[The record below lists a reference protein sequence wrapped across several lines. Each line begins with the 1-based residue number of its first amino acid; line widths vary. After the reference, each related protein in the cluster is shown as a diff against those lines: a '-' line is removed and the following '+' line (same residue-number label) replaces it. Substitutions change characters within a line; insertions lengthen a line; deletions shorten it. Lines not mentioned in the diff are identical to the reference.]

1 LYGPLPESPPGSQSM
16 PLRDDLLEPI
26 EGENPSGPNLQ
37 YDKIFDQIK
46 EARQEDDESIPSG
59 TWERAVKKADRP
71 LVIKVAGDALAK
83 RTKDLR
89 LAGWYIESL
98 VRKEG
103 FSVLVPSIE
112 LVLKLEEGFWD
123 TIHPE
128 PDEDDKSLDLR
139 VGSVE
144 AFATLLAQSL
154 KMTALT
160 RDKIDWFGY
169 QDARAIGFEADAKS
183 DAKKAARSDAVDRGK
198 MTGEDLQKSID
209 GTPKAFYAE
218 TEALLVRSLELAD
231 DLDRFHEEKYGDD
244 YPSLNK
250 LKSVLEELK
259 IIVSTIL
266 NEKRKTDPDP
276 VEVVEEEVVEGAE
289 DGETVEGE
297 DGAPAKVAKARRT
310 APSGAPADKED
321 AYLQVAACAELVWEE
336 DATSAV
342 PYLLCT
348 ALRFGE
354 TRCANLDN
362 LSFAVAPSPETRKA
376 LRKLAGDSNWKELTR
391 LCIRTLPEPCGRV
404 WLDLHRYMWQAAQ
417 GGGNQAL
424 ATTVVS
430 TVRSLLT
437 DFPNLRG
444 MTLDDDTSVANSETQ
459 LWIDT
464 QVLPQQ

>member
-1 LYGPLPESPPGSQSM
+1 M

-26 EGENPSGPNLQ
+26 AGENPSGPNLQ
-37 YDKIFDQIK
+37 YDKIFDQVK

-59 TWERAVKKADRP
+59 NWERAPKKADRV
-71 LVIKVAGDALAK
+71 LVIKVSGEALAK

-103 FSVLVPSIE
+103 FSVLVPSLE
-112 LVLKLEEGFWD
+112 LVLKLEEDFWD

-139 VGSVE
+139 VGAVE
-144 AFATLLAQSL
+144 AFASLLAASL
-154 KMTALT
+154 KVTALT

-169 QDARAIGFEADAKS
+169 QDARAVGLEADATS
-183 DAKKAARSDAVDRGK
+183 DAKKAVRKDAVDRGK
-198 MTGEDLQKSID
+198 MTGEELQKSID

-218 TEALLVRSLELAD
+218 TEATLVRSLEIVD

-244 YPSLNK
+244 YPGLGK
-250 LKSVLEELK
+250 LKSGLEELK

-276 VEVVEEEVVEGAE
+276 VEAVEEEVVEGAE
-289 DGETVEGE
+289 DEAVAGE
-297 DGAPAKVAKARRT
+297 DGEPVVKAAKARRT
-310 APSGAPADKED
+310 APSGAPSDKED
-321 AYLQVAACAELVWEE
+321 AYLQVAACAELVLEE
-336 DATSAV
+336 DAASAV

-362 LSFAVAPSPETRKA
+362 LNFAVAPSSETRKA
-376 LRKLAGDSNWKELTR
+376 LRKLAGESNWKELTR
-391 LCIRTLPEPCGRV
+391 LCIRTMPEPCGRV
-404 WLDLHRYMWQAAQ
+404 WLDLQRYMWLAAQ

-430 TVRSLLT
+430 TVRSLLN
-437 DFPNLRG
+437 DFPNLRK
-444 MTLDDDTSVANSETQ
+444 MTLDDDTSAANSETQ
-459 LWIDT
+459 QWIDT
-464 QVLPQQ
+464 QVLPQ

>member
-1 LYGPLPESPPGSQSM
+1 M

-37 YDKIFDQIK
+37 YDKVFDQIK

-59 TWERAVKKADRP
+59 NWERTPKKADRV
-71 LVIKVAGDALAK
+71 LVIKLAGDTLAK
-83 RTKDLR
+83 RTKDMR

-112 LVLKLEEGFWD
+112 LVLKLEEDFWD

-139 VGSVE
+139 VGAVE
-144 AFATLLAQSL
+144 ASANLLAASL
-154 KMTALT
+154 KVIALT
-160 RDKIDWFGY
+160 RDKIDWFAY
-169 QDARAIGFEADAKS
+169 TDARALGFETDATT
-183 DAKKAARSDAVDRGK
+183 DVKKAARKDAIDRGK
-198 MTGEDLQKSID
+198 LTGEDLQKSID

-218 TEALLVRSLELAD
+218 TEATLVRSLEIAE

-244 YPSLNK
+244 YPSLGK

-276 VEVVEEEVVEGAE
+276 VEVVEEEVAEGAE
-289 DGETVEGE
+289 DGETVVGE
-297 DGAPAKVAKARRT
+297 DGEPIVKAAKARRT
-310 APSGAPADKED
+310 APSGAPTDKED
-321 AYLQVAACAELVWEE
+321 AYLQVAACAELVLEE
-336 DATSAV
+336 DGTSAV

-354 TRCANLDN
+354 TRCANLEN
-362 LSFAVAPSPETRKA
+362 FSFAVAPSSETRKA
-376 LRKLAGDSNWKELTR
+376 LRKLAGDSNWKELAR
-391 LCIRTLPEPCGRV
+391 LCIRTMPEPCGRV
-404 WLDLHRYMWQAAQ
+404 WLDLQRYMWLAAQ
-417 GGGNQAL
+417 GSGNQAL

-430 TVRSLLT
+430 TVRSLLN
-437 DFPNLRG
+437 DFPNLRR
-444 MTLDDDTSVANSETQ
+444 MTLDDDTSAANSETQ
-459 LWIDT
+459 QWIDT
-464 QVLPQQ
+464 EVRPQ

>member
-1 LYGPLPESPPGSQSM
+1 M

-46 EARQEDDESIPSG
+46 EARQEDDDSIPAGS
-59 TWERAVKKADRP
+59 WERAPKKADRV

-103 FSVLVPSIE
+103 LGVLVPSIE
-112 LVLKLEEGFWD
+112 LVLKLEENFWD

-139 VGSVE
+139 VGAVE
-144 AFATLLAQSL
+144 GFASLLAASL
-154 KMTALT
+154 KVSALT

-169 QDARAIGFEADAKS
+169 TDARAIGFEADATN
-183 DAKKAARSDAVDRGK
+183 DAKRAARKDAVDRGK
-198 MTGEDLQKSID
+198 LTGEDLQKSID

-218 TEALLVRSLELAD
+218 TEATLVRSLELAD

-244 YPSLNK
+244 YPSLGK
-250 LKSVLEELK
+250 LKSGLEELK
-259 IIVSTIL
+259 VIVSTIL

-276 VEVVEEEVVEGAE
+276 VEVVEEEAVEGAE
-289 DGETVEGE
+289 EGETVIGE
-297 DGAPAKVAKARRT
+297 DGEPVVKVAKARRT
-310 APSGAPADKED
+310 APSGTPTDKED
-321 AYLQVAACAELVWEE
+321 AYLQVAACAELVLEV

-354 TRCANLDN
+354 TRSANLDN
-362 LSFAVAPSPETRKA
+362 LSFAVAPSSETRKA
-376 LRKLAGDSNWKELTR
+376 LRKLAGDSNWKGLMQ
-391 LCIRTLPEPCGRV
+391 LCIRTMPEPCGRI
-404 WLDLHRYMWQAAQ
+404 WLDLQRYMWLAAQ
-417 GGGNQAL
+417 GSGNQAL

-430 TVRSLLT
+430 TVRSLLN
-437 DFPNLRG
+437 DFPNLRR
-444 MTLDDDTSVANSETQ
+444 MTLDDDTSAANSETQ
-459 LWIDT
+459 QWIDT
-464 QVLPQQ
+464 EVRPQ

>member
-1 LYGPLPESPPGSQSM
+1 M

-59 TWERAVKKADRP
+59 NWERTAKKADRA

-98 VRKEG
+98 IRKEG
-103 FSVLVPSIE
+103 FDVLVPSLE
-112 LVLKLEEGFWD
+112 LVLKLEENFWD

-139 VGSVE
+139 VGAVE
-144 AFATLLAQSL
+144 ALAALLASAL
-154 KMTALT
+154 KVTPLT

-169 QDARAIGFEADAKS
+169 QDARAIGFEADVKN
-183 DAKKAARSDAVDRGK
+183 DAKKAARKDAVDRGRL
-198 MTGEDLQKSID
+198 TGEDLQKSID
-209 GTPKAFYAE
+209 GTPKAFYAA
-218 TEALLVRSLELAD
+218 TEATFVRGLELAE

-244 YPSLNK
+244 YPSLGK
-250 LKSVLEELK
+250 LKTGLEELK

-276 VEVVEEEVVEGAE
+276 VETVEEEVVESAEGEGEAAVGE
-289 DGETVEGE
+289 DGEPVVK
-297 DGAPAKVAKARRT
+297 AAKARRT

-321 AYLQVAACAELVWEE
+321 AYLQVAACAELILDE
-336 DATSAV
+336 APTSAV

-354 TRCANLDN
+354 TRSADLANLA
-362 LSFAVAPSPETRKA
+362 FAVAPPSETRKA
-376 LRKLAGDSNWKELTR
+376 LRKLASDSNWKALTQ
-391 LCIRTLPEPCGRV
+391 LCIRTMPEPCGRV
-404 WLDLHRYMWQAAQ
+404 WLDLQRYMWLAAK
-417 GGGNQAL
+417 GAENLAL

-430 TVRSLLT
+430 TVRSLLN
-437 DFPNLRG
+437 DFPALRR
-444 MTLDDDTSVANSETQ
+444 MTLDDDTSAANSETQ
-459 LWIDT
+459 TWIDT
-464 QVLPQQ
+464 EVRPT